1 MPLAY
6 SFYEQVPIAKCIVYL
21 ENGLLFIGSHFGD
34 GQLLRISDES
44 PRIEVIHTLTNL
56 APISDFTV
64 IGTELAGAEVHQY
77 ASGQTTV
84 LTCSGGFFDG
94 GLRSVKSG
102 VKLEDFGILSD
113 MTGVRG
119 VWVLKGVGSRYINL
133 ELLQR

>member
-1 MPLAY
+1 M
-6 SFYEQVPIAKCIVYL
+6 VYL
-21 ENGLLFIGSHFGD
+21 DNGLLFIGSHFGD
-34 GQLLRISDES
+34 GQLLRVSDS
-44 PRIEVIHTLTNL
+44 NPKIEVIHTLTNL

-64 IGTELAGAEVHQY
+64 VGTELAGVEVHQY

-119 VWVLKGVGSRYINL
+119 IWVLKGSSGSRYGIVIPS
-133 ELLQR
+133 